1 MKVPIYSSNIQV
13 TSNRAFGITLGT
25 TILQNGLKSRLPTDF
40 LQQFPNGAEI
50 SYAIIPIIRTLPE
63 PLQSQVKAAF
73 GSSISIIWLWVVGL
87 GGLGLL
93 LTLPM
98 QQLTLHIVTDEAWG
112 LHNDKSQST
121 DTALERGDSK
131 ISEKETTESNTAPAT
146 ST

>member
-1 MKVPIYSSNIQV
+1 MESDI
-13 TSNRAFGITLGT
+13 TCRGSNRAFGITLGT
-25 TILQNGLKSRLPTDF
+25 TILQNGLKSRLPNDF

-50 SYAIIPIIRTLPE
+50 SYAVIPIIKSLSE

-98 QQLTLHIVTDEAWG
+98 QQLTLHVVTDEAWG
-112 LHNDKSQST
+112 LHNDKPQGK
-121 DTALERGDSK
+121 DGALERGESQL
-131 ISEKETTESNTAPAT
+131 SEKEATEINAVSST
-146 ST
+146 SA